1 MAGYLLDTNHL
12 GQAITRTSRVR
23 KRLEAARKEGQRLG
37 TCVPALCEIEVGI
50 RQVRYPDEYRR
61 NLKRL
66 LRQVRVWPLDL
77 ETAQRYGGIYHRLRE
92 QGRSVSQVD
101 MMLASLA
108 RQMRLTLLTTDRAFE
123 ALPEIRTENWTLPE
137 P

>member
-23 KRLEAARKEGQRLG
+23 KRLEAARKAGQRLG
-37 TCVPALCEIEVGI
+37 TCVPTLCEIEVGI

-77 ETAQRYGGIYHRLRE
+77 ETAQRYGGAYHRLRE
-92 QGRSVSQVD
+92 KGRSVSQID

-108 RQMRLTLLTTDRAFE
+108 RQMRLTLLTTDRDFE